1 MLFEESLLALY
12 YLCVTGG
19 DVLESPEMFY
29 GRSIEEQE
37 TEELAAF
44 VEMASREL
52 RKRGMTTER
61 RTLIRKTLGA
71 ARVRITGNLRIY
83 VGMQELRVRPMAKC
97 VLLLF
102 LKHPEGIVLK
112 NIMDYSDEL
121 ASYYRRLSRCDSP
134 AVIEDRVRR
143 LLDICSNNS
152 LNLNISRANAAM
164 AGLVDEPD
172 LYTIK
177 GTAGRPKAIRLS
189 RSLVVWE

>member
-12 YLCVTGG
+12 YLCAAGG
-19 DVLESPEMFY
+19 DTLESPEMFY
-29 GRSIEEQE
+29 GRSLEEQE
-37 TEELAAF
+37 TAELAAF

-52 RKRGMTTER
+52 HRRGCEQER
-61 RTLIRKTLGA
+61 RALVRKTVGA
-71 ARVRITGNLRIY
+71 AQIRITKSMRIY
-83 VGMQELRVRPMAKC
+83 VGAQEVRVRPMAKC

-112 NIMDYSDEL
+112 CISDYSKEL
-121 ASYYRRLSRCDSP
+121 AYYYRKVSRSDSP
-134 AVIEDRVRR
+134 AEIESRVKR
-143 LLDICSNNS
+143 LMDICTNN
-152 LNLNISRANAAM
+152 LNINISRANAAM

-177 GTAGRPKAIRLS
+177 GTAGRPKTIRLS

>member
-1 MLFEESLLALY
+1 MALY
-12 YLCVTGG
+12 YLCAAGG
-19 DVLESPEMFY
+19 DTLESPELFY
-29 GRSIEEQE
+29 GKSLEEQE
-37 TEELAAF
+37 TAELAAF

-52 RKRGMTTER
+52 RKRTSIQER
-61 RTLIRKTLGA
+61 NALVRKTVGA
-71 ARVRITGNLRIY
+71 AGIRITRNLRIY
-83 VGMQELRVRPMAKC
+83 VGAQEVRARPMTKC

-112 NIMDYSDEL
+112 CIGDYSGEL
-121 ASYYRRLSRCDSP
+121 AYYYRKVSRSDSP
-134 AVIEDRVRR
+134 VEIERRVQK

-177 GTAGRPKAIRLS
+177 GTAGRPKTIRLS

>member
-12 YLCVTGG
+12 YLCESGG
-19 DVLESPEMFY
+19 EVLESPGMFY
-29 GRSIEEQE
+29 GKSLEEQE
-37 TEELAAF
+37 TAELAAF

-52 RKRGMTTER
+52 RKREHGPER
-61 RTLIRKTLGA
+61 NVLVRKTVGN
-71 ARVRITGNLRIY
+71 ARIRITGNLRIY
-83 VGMQELRVRPMAKC
+83 VGAQEVRVRPMAKC

-112 NIMDYSDEL
+112 SISDYSSEL
-121 ASYYRRLSRCDSP
+121 AYFYRRVSRSDNPSEI
-134 AVIEDRVRR
+134 ANRVQK
-143 LLDICSNNS
+143 LLDICTNN
-152 LNLNISRANAAM
+152 LNINISRANAAM

-177 GTAGRPKAIRLS
+177 GTAGRRKTIRLS